1 MLSCKSSADHCY
13 SCKIRYSY
21 NVTRYILVDEKLD
34 TPALIAAAFGGEVQ
48 SHVIITCLVIAFLVI
63 VIFIIVVVVIKR
75 RGSQSEK
82 SADDS
87 EENWSNS
94 NPNIRKFPFIY
105 SVYSKYQ

>member
-21 NVTRYILVDEKLD
+21 VLPDILLDEKLD

-48 SHVIITCLVIAFLVI
+48 SYVIITCLVIAFLVI
-63 VIFIIVVVVIKR
+63 VIFIIVVVVVKR